1 MLNAVAMLAAFGWSG
16 AAAQQ
21 VDVAASTAPA
31 EEEAGTTQA
40 EDEIVVVGTARS
52 RQDALSQRQEDSR
65 VIAALGADELGQFPD
80 KNVGESINRL
90 PGVSMLVE
98 KGEGRYVQ
106 VRGVAAN
113 LNNVTINGVQMGSP
127 EAELGGRQAPLDI
140 IGGSVLSRVQVI
152 KTPTPDMDAQGVG
165 GTVNIETA
173 MPFDRPDAFYGYAT
187 ARVGYEEMRPE
198 SKGYGGHDPY
208 AIDGTVSG
216 KINETLGWLLG
227 ASWSAR
233 EYIALGVYQDD
244 WTQAPGQPVGV
255 FLPVN
260 VKNNYYV
267 IGRERLNLNAALEWR
282 PDNSSQYF
290 VRGFYGDWSEFQHRN
305 RYEQNL
311 SSNRVTPTSANGG
324 NQAADRVLANIRL
337 EYADKSVLSIAA
349 GGENEFDRLT
359 LDYLVQA
366 NQNELSEPNDSWEW
380 RSGASAVGPST
391 FTLDGDGVVTI
402 TPNAGSPD
410 RTNPAIFPL
419 RRVRFFEQNM
429 EETAYIAQLNATYAL
444 DDTFT
449 VKAGIKFS
457 STDRS
462 LDAEQSEYTASINLG
477 TSPTFTSGGFVN
489 QTPNGGVPN
498 IWMNIGGM
506 NRFFDAN
513 PGLFTQNAKSTFTS
527 GFASD
532 YSLRE
537 DILAGFV
544 MATAELGN
552 TEVIGGARL
561 ESTNIDSS
569 GYLLEGATTSSRV
582 NSSGDYTEIL
592 PALLVNYRPN
602 DDWVLRAAVTRALG
616 RPGYD
621 QIAPRSSFGENG
633 TIGTLSIGNPDLLPR
648 RAWNYDLSLEWY
660 PRPLTGVSLSVFYK
674 DIDNEISSRSTSYST
689 QQAMQD
695 ALASRGISGVDTS
708 GLTRLDIT
716 SAINAG
722 SATLQGV
729 EFNAQSQFEFLPA
742 PFDGFGA
749 SLTVT
754 FIDGEVQLDGGGTAP
769 LQGQAE
775 ITYALSLFY
784 QSGPIDA
791 SISYSYNDS
800 YLTDNN
806 VDPNFRLDQ
815 GAFGRWDARVSYA
828 FRPDFKIFLE
838 GVNLNDEPTTEF
850 QGGNENWNT
859 EYEYVGR
866 TFYVG
871 ASYGF

>member
-1 MLNAVAMLAAFGWSG
+1 MKLRTLILNTAAMLTASGWTA

-21 VDVAASTAPA
+21 VDAGAVPVQV
-31 EEEAGTTQA
+31 EE
-40 EDEIVVVGTARS
+40 EIVVVGTARS
-52 RQDALSQRQEDSR
+52 RQDALAQRQEDSR

-80 KNVGESINRL
+80 RNVGESLNRL

-106 VRGVAAN
+106 VRGVASN

-152 KTPTPDMDAQGVG
+152 KTPTPDMDAQGIG
-165 GTVNIETA
+165 GTVNVDTA

-187 ARVGYEEMRPE
+187 ARLGYDEVRPE
-198 SKGYGGHDPY
+198 SEAFGGHDPY
-208 AIDGTVSG
+208 AVDGSISG
-216 KINETLGWLLG
+216 KINETLGWLIG
-227 ASWSAR
+227 GSWSAR
-233 EYIALGVYQDD
+233 EYVALGIYQDD
-244 WTQAPGQPVGV
+244 WTQVPGQPAGV

-260 VKNNYYV
+260 VKNNYYI
-267 IGRERLNLNAALEWR
+267 IGRERFNLNAALQWR
-282 PDNSSQYF
+282 PDNSSEYF
-290 VRGFYGDWSEFQHRN
+290 LRGFYGAWSEFQHRN

-311 SSNRVTPTSANGG
+311 SSNRVTLTSENAGT
-324 NQAADRVLANIRL
+324 QAADRVLANIRL
-337 EYADKSVLSIAA
+337 EYADKTVLSLAA

-380 RSGASAVGPST
+380 RSSTSAVGPST

-402 TPNAGSPD
+402 TPNVGSPD

-419 RRVRFFEQNM
+419 RRVRFLERNM
-429 EETAYIAQLNATYAL
+429 EENAFIAQINATYDL
-444 DDTFT
+444 SDVFT
-449 VKAGIKFS
+449 LRGGVKFS
-457 STDRS
+457 TTDRS
-462 LDAEQSEYTASINLG
+462 LDVEQSEYTAGINLG

-489 QTPNGGVPN
+489 QTPNGDVPN
-498 IWMNIGGM
+498 IWMNLAGM
-506 NRFFDAN
+506 NSYFEAN
-513 PGLFTQNAKSTFTS
+513 PGLFTQNTASTFTS

-532 YSLRE
+532 YDLTE
-537 DILAGFV
+537 EILAAYA
-544 MATAELGN
+544 MATAEIGD
-552 TEVIGGARL
+552 TEVIGGVRV
-561 ESTNIDSS
+561 ENTSVDSS
-569 GYLLEGATTSSRV
+569 GYLLEGAATSTRV
-582 NSSGDYTEIL
+582 RSSGDYTEVL
-592 PALLVNYRPN
+592 PALLVNYRPG
-602 DDWVLRAAVTRALG
+602 DDWVFRAAVTRALG

-621 QIAPRSSFGENG
+621 QIAPRSTYGENG
-633 TIGTLSIGNPDLLPR
+633 TIGTLSIGNPGLAPR
-648 RAWNYDLSLEWY
+648 TAWNYDFSVEWY
-660 PRPLTGVSLSVFYK
+660 PRPLTGVSLSVFRK
-674 DIDNEISSRSTSYST
+674 DIDNEISSQTTSFST

-695 ALASRGISGVDTS
+695 ALASRGITGVDTT

-722 SATLQGV
+722 SATLEGV
-729 EFNAQSQFEFLPA
+729 EFNAQSQFDFLPA

-749 SLTVT
+749 SLTAT
-754 FIDGEVQLDGGGTAP
+754 FIDGEVHLDGGGTAP

-775 ITYALSLFY
+775 MTYALSLFY

-791 SISYSYNDS
+791 SVSYSYNDS
-800 YLTDNN
+800 YLTDTNA
-806 VDPNFRLDQ
+806 DPNFRLDQ

-828 FRPDFKIFLE
+828 IRPDFKFFLE
-838 GVNLNDEPTTEF
+838 GVNLNDEPTSEF

-866 TFYVG
+866 TVYIG